1 VEVPELE
8 APAVKNPQV
17 LVGQAVVLVV
27 EPLKQAQAEFLGKVI
42 VGLRHI
48 LVRSIL
54 VVEEGVQEQ
63 QELILAKTQETL
75 AMAAEV

>member
-1 VEVPELE
+1 
-8 APAVKNPQV
+8 VKKPQV
-17 LVGQAVVLVV
+17 LVGQAVALVV
-27 EPLKQAQAEFLGKVI
+27 EPLNQAQAEFVGKVI

-63 QELILAKTQETL
+63 QELILDQTHTTPATV
-75 AMAAEV
+75 AEV